1 MIARKSVTVIPARG
15 GSKGIPKKNIADIN
29 GKPLLAYA
37 IEASI
42 NSKSDETWVSTEN
55 DEISEIAKKYGAKV
69 LKRPENIATDDAS
82 SESVLLHFIKE
93 VDDFDILIFLQA
105 TCPLV
110 EAPDINKALALM
122 ENYDSVISVSKF
134 DQMLWMGSKAMYDI
148 NNRQRRQNL
157 EQRFVE
163 TGSIF
168 MTTKK
173 GLLRSKNRINGKVG
187 FLEVPKWRSIDIDTY
202 EDLEFARKIMKS
214 HNIVKTQ

>member
-1 MIARKSVTVIPARG
+1 MTARKSLTVIPARG
-15 GSKGIPKKNIADIN
+15 GSKGIPKKNIVDIN
-29 GKPLLAYA
+29 GKPLIAYA

-42 NSKSDETWVSTEN
+42 KSKSNETWVSTEN
-55 DEISEIAKKYGAKV
+55 DENSGIARKYGAKV
-69 LKRPENIATDDAS
+69 LNRPENISTDDTP

-110 EAPDINKALALM
+110 EGADINKALALM

-148 NNRQRRQNL
+148 NNRQRRQDL
-157 EQRFVE
+157 EQRYVE

-202 EDLEFARKIMKS
+202 EDLELARKIMNSK
-214 HNIVKTQ
+214 N

>member
-1 MIARKSVTVIPARG
+1 MTARKSLTVIPARG
-15 GSKGIPKKNIADIN
+15 GSKGIPKKNIVDIN
-29 GKPLLAYA
+29 GKPLIAYA

-42 NSKSDETWVSTEN
+42 KSKSDETWVSTEN

-69 LKRPENIATDDAS
+69 LNRPENLATDDTS

-110 EAPDINKALALM
+110 KGSDINKALALM
-122 ENYDSVISVSKF
+122 ENHDSVISVSKF

-157 EQRFVE
+157 EQRYVE

-168 MTTKK
+168 MTTKE

-187 FLEVPKWRSIDIDTY
+187 FLEVPKWRAIDIDTF
-202 EDLEFARKIMKS
+202 EDLELARKIMNSKA
-214 HNIVKTQ
+214 

>member
-1 MIARKSVTVIPARG
+1 MTARKSLTVIPARG
-15 GSKGIPKKNIADIN
+15 GSKGIPKKNIVDIN
-29 GKPLLAYA
+29 GKPLIAYA

-42 NSKSDETWVSTEN
+42 KSKSDETWVSTEN

-69 LKRPENIATDDAS
+69 LNRPENIATDDTS

-110 EAPDINKALALM
+110 KGSDINKALALM
-122 ENYDSVISVSKF
+122 ENHDSVISVSKF

-157 EQRFVE
+157 EQRYVE

-168 MTTKK
+168 MTTKE

-187 FLEVPKWRSIDIDTY
+187 FLEVPKWRSIDIDTF
-202 EDLEFARKIMKS
+202 EDLELARKIMNSKA
-214 HNIVKTQ
+214 

>member
-1 MIARKSVTVIPARG
+1 MTARKSVTVIPARG
-15 GSKGIPKKNIADIN
+15 GSKGIPKKNIVDIN
-29 GKPLLAYA
+29 GKPLITYA

-42 NSKSDETWVSTEN
+42 KSKSDETWVSTEN

-69 LKRPENIATDDAS
+69 LNRPENIATDDAS

-110 EAPDINKALALM
+110 EGSDINKALALM

-134 DQMLWMGSKAMYDI
+134 DQMLWMGSKPMYDI

-168 MTTKK
+168 MTTKE

-202 EDLEFARKIMKS
+202 EDLELARKIMKS
-214 HNIVKTQ
+214 KSIVKT

>member
-1 MIARKSVTVIPARG
+1 MTARKSLTVIPARG
-15 GSKGIPKKNIADIN
+15 GSKGIPKKNIVDIN
-29 GKPLLAYA
+29 GKPLIAYA

-42 NSKSDETWVSTEN
+42 KSKSDETWVSTEN

-69 LKRPENIATDDAS
+69 LNRPENLATDDTS

-110 EAPDINKALALM
+110 KGSDINKALALM
-122 ENYDSVISVSKF
+122 ENHDSVISVSKF

-157 EQRFVE
+157 EQRYVE

-168 MTTKK
+168 MTTKE

-187 FLEVPKWRSIDIDTY
+187 FLEVPKWRSIDIDTF
-202 EDLEFARKIMKS
+202 EDLELARKIMNSKA
-214 HNIVKTQ
+214 